1 MPTLTVSRKVA
12 GDKADSN
19 EVLNQ
24 SAVFVTSAGYK
35 ATYAY
40 EKLIDTLCHMVADKN
55 NNDAFILGGTG
66 KFRLLKD
73 YNLLTSFK
81 PKKWII
87 LWMKQALIVNIIVFG
102 QEAWKALSLM

>member
-1 MPTLTVSRKVA
+1 MSENTRGARFQSLLVEEVAKVDQEKLTEIIMPTLTVSRKVA
-12 GDKADSN
+12 GDKADPN

-55 NNDAFILGGTG
+55 NNDAFILGG
-66 KFRLLKD
+66 D
-73 YNLLTSFK
+73 
-81 PKKWII
+81 
-87 LWMKQALIVNIIVFG
+87 
-102 QEAWKALSLM
+102 WKIKNNWCLPV